1 MFKAYLHGCQ
11 AFNDRVLSSE
21 LSDDETKDLAEDIL
35 VAVSWSKLATK
46 IGKKIMSNLPSYGCN
61 CNEQGF
67 PTRILACFEEL
78 VQLGKDYFC
87 SCISLIA
94 MEFIIAN

>member
-1 MFKAYLHGCQ
+1 
-11 AFNDRVLSSE
+11 
-21 LSDDETKDLAEDIL
+21 
-35 VAVSWSKLATK
+35 
-46 IGKKIMSNLPSYGCN
+46 MSNLPSYGCN

-67 PTRILACFEEL
+67 PARILACFEEL

-94 MEFIIAN
+94 MEFIIANQTGQCAATKKEMSKYIQAPILDKHTLHLDEHFD